1 MFLWTPWA
9 LPGIVS
15 GALSLALAAL
25 VWRTARDAAVR
36 RRMAILLV
44 SEGMGQLTGLFGPPF
59 LIADADLFAA
69 AWTLHLLNDCVLLA
83 VYLPAVASVVSSP
96 LLRTFERGPGR
107 AVLTALA
114 VLYALAVLAAPTPWV
129 STIGENFPGY
139 GSPHTPRIGP
149 IAALIF
155 ASLFCSYILGFVA
168 TAIQWRRATPGVSRR
183 RAGALTLAFGARDF
197 TVGGMYLT
205 GAASVALGIELMD
218 PSMERIAIGSVAMG
232 YVGASAYV
240 LLTSY
245 AIAVY
250 NVIEIDLRIK
260 TGLKQSTVAAAFVA
274 LFFVVSEGSAALLS
288 DTFGTLAAIAAT
300 GVLLFFISPLQEL
313 ASRVSDRAMPEVQD
327 TPEYRHF
334 RKLQIY
340 GEAVRHASAGGEIDA
355 VQRVALDRLRDE
367 LALSA
372 DEATSFEDD
381 LGLVQVR

>member
-1 MFLWTPWA
+1 
-9 LPGIVS
+9 
-15 GALSLALAAL
+15 
-25 VWRTARDAAVR
+25 
-36 RRMAILLV
+36 
-44 SEGMGQLTGLFGPPF
+44 
-59 LIADADLFAA
+59 
-69 AWTLHLLNDCVLLA
+69 
-83 VYLPAVASVVSSP
+83 
-96 LLRTFERGPGR
+96 
-107 AVLTALA
+107 
-114 VLYALAVLAAPTPWV
+114 
-129 STIGENFPGY
+129 
-139 GSPHTPRIGP
+139 
-149 IAALIF
+149 
-155 ASLFCSYILGFVA
+155 
-168 TAIQWRRATPGVSRR
+168 
-183 RAGALTLAFGARDF
+183 
-197 TVGGMYLT
+197 MYLT

-340 GEAVRHASAGGEIDA
+340 GEAVRHASVGGEIDA

-367 LALSA
+367 LALPA
-372 DEATSFEDD
+372 EEATSFESD
-381 LGLVQVR
+381 LGLAPAR